1 MPELSGDWRLIREE
15 VLDGARAMAYDEV
28 AAEIAAA
35 GGPRTVRVYQWLP
48 GTLSLGYNQPPET
61 VAWTSCD
68 ERGVDVV
75 RRPTGGG
82 GIYHDTHGD
91 ISYSIVAP
99 AGEVPG
105 DLMETYE
112 LFCEPLFEA
121 FAELG
126 VDARF
131 VAEKQPALYEPACYL
146 RPLHPAHDI
155 VAGDGRK
162 ISGNAQY
169 RRKDAVVQHGSITY
183 EVFAEEHLDCFAD
196 PGVSPDEFRERVC
209 GIAEVASDLLEQDLD
224 RDDVGPMDSFDYGR
238 EHAVRVLEDALA
250 EWAGAEEGA
259 WTEQEQERAE
269 EIAGEKYRSDA
280 WTVDR
285 EEPLG

>member
-1 MPELSGDWRLIREE
+1 MTLADLDWRVIGEATD
-15 VLDGARAMAYDEV
+15 DGPMTMALE
-28 AAEIAAA
+28 EIAAETA
-35 GGPRTVRVYQWLP
+35 ADGGPATVRVYTWP
-48 GTLSLGYNQPPET
+48 DVLSLGYNQDPERIDW
-61 VAWTSCD
+61 AFC
-68 ERGVDVV
+68 EREDIGVT

-82 GIYHDTHGD
+82 AIYHDRYAD
-91 ISYSIVAP
+91 LSYSIVAP
-99 AGEVPG
+99 ADAVPG
-105 DLMETYE
+105 DLMECYE
-112 LFCEPLFEA
+112 LFCEPILDTFEGI
-121 FAELG
+121 G
-126 VDARF
+126 VEARF
-131 VAEKQPALYEPACYL
+131 VEEKREAVHQPACYL
-146 RPLHPAHDI
+146 RALHPAHDI
-155 VAGDGRK
+155 VGPDGHK
-162 ISGNAQY
+162 LGGNAQY
-169 RRKDAVVQHGSITY
+169 RRKDAVVQHGSMTY